1 MKGIILAGGNGER
14 LKPLTSFISKHMIPI
29 GKYPLI
35 HYSLKKLKNTNI
47 DDVIIVVNKKGI
59 DQTVQYLGDGSKY
72 GLDITYKI
80 QEEPKGIAHA
90 LYLTKNFVGNDD
102 CVVVL
107 PDNFYESEINIQD
120 FKDGAKVFLTKV
132 NNPYDYGIVEIK
144 DNKIINIEEKP
155 KNPKSNY
162 CVIGLYVYDNK
173 VFDIIKNLK
182 PSDRGE
188 IEITDVNKIYL
199 QKDKLN
205 FEFLDGWWLDIGN
218 INNLQK
224 AKLIKDG
231 ENLYEY

>member
-1 MKGIILAGGNGER
+1 M
-14 LKPLTSFISKHMIPI
+14 
-29 GKYPLI
+29 
-35 HYSLKKLKNTNI
+35 
-47 DDVIIVVNKKGI
+47 
-59 DQTVQYLGDGSKY
+59 
-72 GLDITYKI
+72 
-80 QEEPKGIAHA
+80 
-90 LYLTKNFVGNDD
+90 
-102 CVVVL
+102 L

-199 QKDKLN
+199 QKNKLN
-205 FEFLDGWWLDIGN
+205 FEFLDGWWLDIGS
-218 INNLQK
+218 IDSLQK
-224 AKLIKDG
+224 VNLIKGG
-231 ENLYEY
+231 EILYE